1 MLTAFILI
9 GSCLF
14 FYFVGY
20 RFYAGRLDRD
30 VLRPDTGN
38 STPAVNKNDG
48 VDFVPSKPLVLFGHN
63 FASIAGAGPVIGPII
78 AMHHFGWGLTVFWIL
93 IGNVFIGAVHDYIT
107 LMVSV
112 RNRGS
117 SIADIA
123 EQTMGGRAKAVFA
136 VFLVL
141 AMLLVVAV
149 FGVVAAKTLIAQ
161 PEMVFPTFA
170 IIPLSMIFGWFIYK
184 RNASLAVASVL
195 AVAALIL
202 NIYIGFKIPVPL
214 PEEGLFGLSPLMVW
228 FVALMLYAGIAS
240 VLPVQI
246 LLQPRD
252 YLSTYVLFGSMS
264 LGILALLWVR
274 PEIHTPVFRGAF
286 SEVQGPVWPMLF
298 VLVACGAVSG
308 FHSLVA
314 GGTTSKQL
322 ANESHG
328 KPIGYGGMLTEG
340 VVAVVT
346 VLLVGGGLY
355 WVAPAGGGVDM
366 AALGFR
372 ETLASG
378 GWILAFGNGF
388 GNIVHQMLPILSFTF
403 ASMIAV
409 LALNTFVL
417 TTLDTAVRI
426 TRFIV
431 QESLGQKAP
440 VFANKYL
447 ATVVIVFFAYC
458 IGATEG
464 WQKIW
469 PIFGATNQLIAAVA
483 LMVGSTYLMAMK
495 KPTAYTLYPAIFM
508 VITTIGALG
517 WQGYR
522 FFQRSGAQ
530 LPARGVLRS
539 AHRACGVCGARGRAG
554 AAGPPC
560 GETGARAFGSL
571 RPRRLVSGRFCTMI
585 NASIHGPL
593 RMQNAPL
600 EPGENCYE
608 TQ

>member
-1 MLTAFILI
+1 MLTIGILLF
-9 GSCLF
+9 SCLF
-14 FYFVGY
+14 FYFIGY
-20 RFYAGRLDRD
+20 RFYAGKLDSELIQPSD
-30 VLRPDTGN
+30 QKV
-38 STPAVNKNDG
+38 TPAVEQNDG
-48 VDFVPSKPLVLFGHN
+48 VDYVPSKPLVLFGHN

-78 AMHHFGWGLTVFWIL
+78 AMHHFGWAITLVWIL
-93 IGNVFIGAVHDYIT
+93 LGNVFIGAVHDYLT

-123 EQTMGGRAKAVFA
+123 ETTMGYRAKAVFA

-141 AMLLVVAV
+141 AMLLVIAV

-170 IIPLSMIFGWFIYK
+170 IIPVSVILGWCIYK
-184 RNASLAVASVL
+184 KNLNLQIVSAVAVL
-195 AVAALIL
+195 TVIL
-202 NIYIGFKIPVPL
+202 NIYIGFQIPVPI
-214 PEEGLFGLSPLMVW
+214 PEEGVLGLSPLIFW
-228 FVALMLYAGIAS
+228 FVILMIYAGVAS
-240 VLPVQI
+240 VLPVQT

-252 YLSTYVLFGSMS
+252 YLSTFILFGSMALAIS
-264 LGILALLWVR
+264 ALLWVG
-274 PEIHTPVFRGAF
+274 PELNTPAWRGAM
-286 SEVQGPVWPMLF
+286 SEEQGPVWPMLF

-322 ANESHG
+322 ATETQG
-328 KPIGYGGMLTEG
+328 KIISYGGMLTEG

-355 WVAPAGGGVDM
+355 WVAPEGGGIDM
-366 AALGFR
+366 TTLGFR
-372 ETLASG
+372 ETLQSG

-426 TRFIV
+426 TRFLV
-431 QESLGQKAP
+431 QESLGDKIP
-440 VFANKYL
+440 VFKNKFVVTV
-447 ATVVIVFFAYC
+447 TVVFVAYL
-458 IGATEG
+458 IGATDG

-483 LMVGSTYLMAMK
+483 LFVVATWLMAVK
-495 KPTAYTLYPAIFM
+495 KPTQYVLYPAILM

-517 WQGYR
+517 WQAWR
-522 FFQRSGAQ
+522 FFKAPEPNLFLGVTAVILIGLAVFVGNEGMQA
-530 LPARGVLRS
+530 LRGKREIEIS
-539 AHRACGVCGARGRAG
+539 TTEIPSRA
-554 AAGPPC
+554 
-560 GETGARAFGSL
+560 E
-571 RPRRLVSGRFCTMI
+571 
-585 NASIHGPL
+585 
-593 RMQNAPL
+593 
-600 EPGENCYE
+600 
-608 TQ
+608 

>member
-1 MLTAFILI
+1 MLTIGILLF
-9 GSCLF
+9 SCLF
-14 FYFVGY
+14 FYFIGY
-20 RFYAGRLDRD
+20 RFYAGKLDSELIQPSD
-30 VLRPDTGN
+30 KKV
-38 STPAVNKNDG
+38 TPAVEQNDG
-48 VDFVPSKPLVLFGHN
+48 VDYVPSKPLVLFGHN

-78 AMHHFGWGLTVFWIL
+78 AMHHFGWAITLVWIL
-93 IGNVFIGAVHDYIT
+93 LGNVFIGAVHDYLT

-123 EQTMGGRAKAVFA
+123 ETTMGYRAKAVFA
-136 VFLVL
+136 VFLIL
-141 AMLLVVAV
+141 AMLLVIAV

-170 IIPLSMIFGWFIYK
+170 IIPVSVILGWCIYK
-184 RNASLAVASVL
+184 KNLNLQIVSAVAVL
-195 AVAALIL
+195 TVIL
-202 NIYIGFKIPVPL
+202 NIYIGFQIPVPI
-214 PEEGLFGLSPLMVW
+214 PEEGVLGLSPLIFW
-228 FVALMLYAGIAS
+228 FVILMIYAGVAS
-240 VLPVQI
+240 VLPVQT

-252 YLSTYVLFGSMS
+252 YLSTFILFGSMALAIS
-264 LGILALLWVR
+264 ALLWVG
-274 PEIHTPVFRGAF
+274 PELNTPAWRGAM
-286 SEVQGPVWPMLF
+286 SEEQGPVWPMLF

-322 ANESHG
+322 ATETQG
-328 KPIGYGGMLTEG
+328 KIISYGGMLTEG

-355 WVAPAGGGVDM
+355 WVAPEGGGIDM
-366 AALGFR
+366 TTLGFR
-372 ETLASG
+372 ETLQSG

-426 TRFIV
+426 TRFLV
-431 QESLGQKAP
+431 QESLGDKIPIFKNKFVVTIAV
-440 VFANKYL
+440 VFVSYL
-447 ATVVIVFFAYC
+447 
-458 IGATEG
+458 IGATDG

-483 LMVGSTYLMAMK
+483 LFVVATWLMAVK
-495 KPTAYTLYPAIFM
+495 KPTQYVLYPAIFM

-517 WQGYR
+517 WQAWR
-522 FFQRSGAQ
+522 FFTAPEPNLFLGATAVVLIGLAVFVGNEGMQ
-530 LPARGVLRS
+530 ALRGKREIVIS
-539 AHRACGVCGARGRAG
+539 TTEIPSRA
-554 AAGPPC
+554 
-560 GETGARAFGSL
+560 E
-571 RPRRLVSGRFCTMI
+571 
-585 NASIHGPL
+585 
-593 RMQNAPL
+593 
-600 EPGENCYE
+600 
-608 TQ
+608 

>member
-1 MLTAFILI
+1 MLTITILI
-9 GSCLF
+9 GSILF

-20 RFYAGRLDRD
+20 KFYAGRLDRE
-30 VLRPDTGN
+30 VIQPDGGQT
-38 STPAVNKNDG
+38 TPAVSRNDG
-48 VDFVPSKPLVLFGHN
+48 VDYVPSKPFVLFGHN

-78 AMHHFGWGLTVFWIL
+78 AMHYFGWGLTLFWIL
-93 IGNVFIGAVHDYIT
+93 VGNVFIGAVHDYIT
-107 LMVSV
+107 LMISV
-112 RNRGS
+112 RNKGN
-117 SIADIA
+117 SIAEIA
-123 EQTMGGRAKAVFA
+123 ESTMGIRAKSVFA
-136 VFLVL
+136 IFLVL
-141 AMLLVVAV
+141 AMLLVIAV

-170 IIPLSMIFGWFIYK
+170 IIPVSMILGWFIYK
-184 RNASLAVASVL
+184 KNCNLMIASLIAVAV
-195 AVAALIL
+195 LIL
-202 NIYIGFKIPVPL
+202 NIYIGFKFPIPL
-214 PEEGLFGLSPLMVW
+214 PADGVLGFSPLMFW
-228 FVALMLYAGIAS
+228 FVLLMIYAGIAS

-264 LGILALLWVR
+264 LGILGLLWVH
-274 PEIHTPVFRGAF
+274 PEINTPMFRGAV
-286 SEVQGPVWPMLF
+286 SDVQGPVWPMLF

-322 ANESHG
+322 ATETHG
-328 KPIGYGGMLTEG
+328 KPISYGGMLTEG

-355 WVAPAGGGVDM
+355 WIAPAGGNVDM
-366 AALGFR
+366 ATLGFR
-372 ETLASG
+372 ETLQSG

-388 GNIVHQMLPILSFTF
+388 GNVVHQMMPVLSFTF

-431 QESLGQKAP
+431 QESLGRSVP
-440 VFANKYL
+440 VFQNKYI
-447 ATVVIVFFAYC
+447 ATVGVVILAYL

-483 LMVGSTYLMAMK
+483 LMVCSTYLMAK
-495 KPTAYTLYPAIFM
+495 GKPTKYTLYPAVFM
-508 VITTIGALG
+508 IITTIGALA
-517 WQGYR
+517 WQGYK
-522 FFQRSGAQ
+522 FLTAPEPNYLLGMTALVLIALAIFVGTEGLKALKGQPKEELQ
-530 LPARGVLRS
+530 PA
-539 AHRACGVCGARGRAG
+539 
-554 AAGPPC
+554 
-560 GETGARAFGSL
+560 GSK
-571 RPRRLVSGRFCTMI
+571 
-585 NASIHGPL
+585 A
-593 RMQNAPL
+593 
-600 EPGENCYE
+600 
-608 TQ
+608 

>member
-1 MLTAFILI
+1 MLTIGILLFA
-9 GSCLF
+9 CMF

-20 RFYAGRLDRD
+20 RFYAGKLDSE
-30 VLRPDTGN
+30 LIQPDAGQV
-38 STPAVNKNDG
+38 TPAVKQNDG

-78 AMHHFGWGLTVFWIL
+78 AMHHFGWAITLVWIL
-93 IGNVFIGAVHDYIT
+93 IGNVFIGAVHDYLT

-123 EQTMGGRAKAVFA
+123 ESTMGFRAKAIFA
-136 VFLVL
+136 IFLVL
-141 AMLLVVAV
+141 AMLLVIAV

-170 IIPLSMIFGWFIYK
+170 IIPVSMVLGWCIYK
-184 RNASLAVASVL
+184 KSYNLQLVSLIAVL
-195 AVAALIL
+195 TIIL
-202 NIYIGFKIPVPL
+202 NIYIGFQIPVPL
-214 PEEGLFGLSPLMVW
+214 PEMGVMGFSPLIFW
-228 FVALMLYAGIAS
+228 FIVLMIYAGVAS
-240 VLPVQI
+240 ILPVQT

-252 YLSTYVLFGSMS
+252 YLSTYILIGSMALAI
-264 LGILALLWVR
+264 LGLIWVG
-274 PEIHTPVFRGAF
+274 PELNTPPFRGAM
-286 SEVQGPVWPMLF
+286 SEVQGPLWPMLF

-322 ANESHG
+322 ASEMQG
-328 KPIGYGGMLTEG
+328 KSISYGGMLTEG

-355 WVAPAGGGVDM
+355 WVAPQGSSIDM
-366 AALGFR
+366 SQLGFR
-372 ETLASG
+372 ETLQSG

-388 GNIVHQMLPILSFTF
+388 GNIVHQMLPFLSFTF

-426 TRFIV
+426 TRFLI
-431 QESLGQKAP
+431 QESLGEKVP
-440 VFANKYL
+440 TFKNKYL
-447 ATVVIVFFAYC
+447 VTVTVIIAAYL
-458 IGATEG
+458 IGATDG

-483 LMVGSTYLMAMK
+483 LFVVATWLMAVK
-495 KPTAYTLYPAIFM
+495 KPTHYVLYPAIFM
-508 VITTIGALG
+508 VITTIGALA
-517 WQGYR
+517 WQAYSFLTAPEPNLFLGIT
-522 FFQRSGAQ
+522 A
-530 LPARGVLRS
+530 LVLIGLAVFVGNEGMQALKGRRVVCIS
-539 AHRACGVCGARGRAG
+539 TPEIPSRA
-554 AAGPPC
+554 
-560 GETGARAFGSL
+560 E
-571 RPRRLVSGRFCTMI
+571 
-585 NASIHGPL
+585 
-593 RMQNAPL
+593 
-600 EPGENCYE
+600 
-608 TQ
+608 

>member
-1 MLTAFILI
+1 MLTIGILLF
-9 GSCLF
+9 SCLF
-14 FYFVGY
+14 FYFIGY
-20 RFYAGRLDRD
+20 RFYAGKLDSELIQPSD
-30 VLRPDTGN
+30 KKV
-38 STPAVNKNDG
+38 TPAVEQNDG
-48 VDFVPSKPLVLFGHN
+48 VDYVPSKPLVLFGHN

-78 AMHHFGWGLTVFWIL
+78 AMHHFGWAITLVWIL
-93 IGNVFIGAVHDYIT
+93 LGNVFIGAVHDYLT

-123 EQTMGGRAKAVFA
+123 ETTMGYRAKAVFA

-141 AMLLVVAV
+141 AMLLVIAV

-170 IIPLSMIFGWFIYK
+170 IIPVSVILGWCIYK
-184 RNASLAVASVL
+184 KNLNLQIVSAVAVL
-195 AVAALIL
+195 TVIL
-202 NIYIGFKIPVPL
+202 NIYIGFQIPVPI
-214 PEEGLFGLSPLMVW
+214 PEEGVLGLSPLIFW
-228 FVALMLYAGIAS
+228 FVILMIYAGVAS
-240 VLPVQI
+240 VLPVQT

-252 YLSTYVLFGSMS
+252 YLSTFILFGSMALAIS
-264 LGILALLWVR
+264 ALLWVG
-274 PEIHTPVFRGAF
+274 PELNTPAWRGAM
-286 SEVQGPVWPMLF
+286 SEEQGPVWPMLF

-322 ANESHG
+322 ATETQG
-328 KPIGYGGMLTEG
+328 KIISYGGMLTEG

-355 WVAPAGGGVDM
+355 WVAPEGGGVDM
-366 AALGFR
+366 TTLGFR
-372 ETLASG
+372 ETLQSG

-426 TRFIV
+426 TRFLV
-431 QESLGQKAP
+431 QESLGDKIP
-440 VFANKYL
+440 VFKNKFVVTV
-447 ATVVIVFFAYC
+447 TVVFIAYL
-458 IGATEG
+458 IGATDG

-483 LMVGSTYLMAMK
+483 LFVVATWLMAVK
-495 KPTAYTLYPAIFM
+495 KPTQYVLYPAILM
-508 VITTIGALG
+508 VVTTIGALG
-517 WQGYR
+517 WQAWR
-522 FFQRSGAQ
+522 FFTAPEPNMFLGVIAVILIGLAVFVGNEGMQA
-530 LPARGVLRS
+530 LRGKREIEIS
-539 AHRACGVCGARGRAG
+539 TTEIPSRA
-554 AAGPPC
+554 
-560 GETGARAFGSL
+560 E
-571 RPRRLVSGRFCTMI
+571 
-585 NASIHGPL
+585 
-593 RMQNAPL
+593 
-600 EPGENCYE
+600 
-608 TQ
+608 

>member
-1 MLTAFILI
+1 MLTIGILLF
-9 GSCLF
+9 SCLF

-20 RFYAGRLDRD
+20 RFYAGKLDSELIQPSD
-30 VLRPDTGN
+30 KKV
-38 STPAVNKNDG
+38 TPAVEQNDG
-48 VDFVPSKPLVLFGHN
+48 VDYVPSKPLVLFGHN

-78 AMHHFGWGLTVFWIL
+78 AMHHFGWAITLVWIL
-93 IGNVFIGAVHDYIT
+93 LGNVFIGAVHDYLT

-123 EQTMGGRAKAVFA
+123 ETTMGYRAKAVFA

-141 AMLLVVAV
+141 AMLLVIAV

-170 IIPLSMIFGWFIYK
+170 IIPVSVILGWCIYK
-184 RNASLAVASVL
+184 KNLNLQIVSAVAVL
-195 AVAALIL
+195 TVIL
-202 NIYIGFKIPVPL
+202 NIYIGFQIPVPI
-214 PEEGLFGLSPLMVW
+214 PEEGVLGLSPLIFW
-228 FVALMLYAGIAS
+228 FVILMIYAGVAS
-240 VLPVQI
+240 VLPVQT

-252 YLSTYVLFGSMS
+252 YLSTFILFGSMALAIS
-264 LGILALLWVR
+264 ALLWVG
-274 PEIHTPVFRGAF
+274 PELNTPAWRGAM
-286 SEVQGPVWPMLF
+286 SEGQGPVWPMLF

-322 ANESHG
+322 ATETQG
-328 KPIGYGGMLTEG
+328 KIISYGGMLTEG

-355 WVAPAGGGVDM
+355 WVAPEGGGIDM
-366 AALGFR
+366 TTLGFR
-372 ETLASG
+372 ETLQSG

-426 TRFIV
+426 TRFLV
-431 QESLGQKAP
+431 QESLGDKIP
-440 VFANKYL
+440 VFKNKFVVTV
-447 ATVVIVFFAYC
+447 TVVFVAYL
-458 IGATEG
+458 IGATDG

-483 LMVGSTYLMAMK
+483 LFVVATWLMAVK
-495 KPTAYTLYPAIFM
+495 KPTQYVLYPAILM

-517 WQGYR
+517 WQAWR
-522 FFQRSGAQ
+522 FFKAPEPNLFLGVTAVILIGLAVFVGNEGMQA
-530 LPARGVLRS
+530 LRGKREIEIS
-539 AHRACGVCGARGRAG
+539 TTEIPSRA
-554 AAGPPC
+554 
-560 GETGARAFGSL
+560 E
-571 RPRRLVSGRFCTMI
+571 
-585 NASIHGPL
+585 
-593 RMQNAPL
+593 
-600 EPGENCYE
+600 
-608 TQ
+608 